1 MQVNMLEAKNQLSRL
16 VKAAQAGEE
25 VIIANHGVPV
35 ARLQPVSG
43 EAAGLSL
50 GSELAGLRGLLED
63 EGMELTPPN
72 RADRPNPFAGGHAPH
87 APD

>member
-35 ARLQPVSG
+35 ARLLPMSDTTPRTRG
-43 EAAGLSL
+43 YGSLALAADALDAAFSP
-50 GSELAGLRGLLED
+50 EVDD
-63 EGMELTPPN
+63 EVAALMNGD
-72 RADRPNPFAGGHAPH
+72 A
-87 APD
+87 